1 MNSSK
6 RLDVVLKTVFRISRR
21 FFTNDFNRVTKYLKI
36 KIGKTRSFYLGEIA
50 KYIKTQIF
58 KNLSETEE
66 S

>member
-36 KIGKTRSFYLGEIA
+36 KIGKTRAYYLGEIA
-50 KYIKTQIF
+50 KYI
-58 KNLSETEE
+58 
-66 S
+66 